1 MKDKIRSLVIDNL
14 GLEADIADDTL
25 LFSSGL
31 LDSLSAVSLLFSLN
45 DDLGISLSPLDVGL
59 DDFDSIDLIVATVE
73 KYG

>member
-1 MKDKIRSLVIDNL
+1 VRDKIRSLVIDNL
-14 GLEADIADDTL
+14 GLDADIGDDTL

-45 DDLGISLSPLDVGL
+45 DDLGISLSPLDVAL

-73 KYG
+73 KFS

>member
-1 MKDKIRSLVIDNL
+1 MKDKIRSLVIENL
-14 GLEADIADDTL
+14 GLDADIGDDTL

-45 DDLGISLSPLDVGL
+45 DDLGISLSPLDVAL

-73 KYG
+73 KFS

>member
-1 MKDKIRSLVIDNL
+1 VRDKIRSLVVDNL
-14 GLEADIADDTL
+14 GLDADITDDTL

-45 DDLGISLSPLDVGL
+45 DDLGISLSPLDVAL

-73 KYG
+73 KYS

>member
-1 MKDKIRSLVIDNL
+1 MRDKIRSLVIENL
-14 GLEADIADDTL
+14 GLDADIGDDTL

-45 DDLGISLSPLDVGL
+45 DDLGISLSPLDVAL

-73 KYG
+73 KYS

>member
-1 MKDKIRSLVIDNL
+1 MRDKIRSLVIDNL
-14 GLEADIADDTL
+14 GLDADIGDDTL

-45 DDLGISLSPLDVGL
+45 DDLGISLSPLDVAL

-73 KYG
+73 KFS

>member
-1 MKDKIRSLVIDNL
+1 VRDKIRSLVIDNL
-14 GLEADIADDTL
+14 GLDADIGNDTL

-45 DDLGISLSPLDVGL
+45 DDLGISLSPLDVAL

-73 KYG
+73 KFS

>member
-14 GLEADIADDTL
+14 GLDADIGDDTL

-45 DDLGISLSPLDVGL
+45 DDLGISLSPLDVAL

-73 KYG
+73 KYS

>member
-1 MKDKIRSLVIDNL
+1 VKDKIRSLVIENL
-14 GLEADIADDTL
+14 GLDADIGDDTL

-45 DDLGISLSPLDVGL
+45 DDLGISLSPLDVAL

-73 KYG
+73 KFS

>member
-1 MKDKIRSLVIDNL
+1 MRDKIRSLVIDNL
-14 GLEADIADDTL
+14 GLDADIGNDTL

-45 DDLGISLSPLDVGL
+45 DDLGISLSPLDVAL

-73 KYG
+73 KFS

>member
-1 MKDKIRSLVIDNL
+1 MRDKIRSLVIDNL
-14 GLEADIADDTL
+14 GLDADTADDTL

-45 DDLGISLSPLDVGL
+45 DDLGISLSPLDVAL

-73 KYG
+73 KLA

>member
-14 GLEADIADDTL
+14 GLDSDIADDAL

-45 DDLGISLSPLDVGL
+45 DDLGVSLSPLDVAL

-73 KYG
+73 KFS

>member
-14 GLEADIADDTL
+14 GLEADIGDDTL

-45 DDLGISLSPLDVGL
+45 DDLGISLSPLDVAL

-73 KYG
+73 KFS